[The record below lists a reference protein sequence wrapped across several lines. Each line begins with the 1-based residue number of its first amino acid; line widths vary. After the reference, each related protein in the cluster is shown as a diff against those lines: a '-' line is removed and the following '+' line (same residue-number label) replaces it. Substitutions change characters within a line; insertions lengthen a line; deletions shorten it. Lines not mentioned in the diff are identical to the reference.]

1 LVTSRNKSAAA
12 RLLGVARSTVY
23 YVSKKEKADWT
34 LKGKIEEAMRQHAG
48 YGYRRIADH
57 LDINRKR
64 IQRVMQKYGIKA
76 RRRRRAKKYRK
87 PKNSVLYANLLTTTM
102 PLYPHHIWA
111 ADFTEVWFR
120 GQWVYI
126 ATMLDPYTREIVGVA
141 VSLRK
146 GAPLTIQALYNALLH
161 HPRPLIFHSDNG
173 REYDAHAFIDIL
185 TGLGSLIS
193 RSHPG
198 CPWENGYQESFY
210 GKFKLDLG
218 DPHRCK
224 TLGELVAAIYRT
236 IHYYNTERIHSA
248 LKMPP
253 REFARR
259 QKEATMNSFYNVG
272 NHVLWAWSETTGYAS
287 RKFSA

>member
-1 LVTSRNKSAAA
+1 VRESNKAA
-12 RLLGVARSTVY
+12 LARSLNISRASLY
-23 YVSKKEKADWT
+23 YVPKKEQADWM
-34 LKGKIEEAMRQHAG
+34 LKGKIEGAMRQHAG

-64 IQRVMQKYGIKA
+64 IQRVMQKFGIKA

-87 PKNSVLYANLLTTTM
+87 PKDAAMYANLLTTTI
-102 PLYPHHIWA
+102 PSYPHHIWA

-126 ATMLDPYTREIVGVA
+126 ATVLDLYTREIVGVA

-146 GAPLTIQALYNALLH
+146 GAQLTIQALYNALLY
-161 HPRPLIFHSDNG
+161 HPHPLIFHSDNG
-173 REYDAHAFIDIL
+173 REYDAASFIEIL
-185 TGLGSLIS
+185 TALSVLIS

-218 DPHRCK
+218 DPARCK
-224 TLGELVAAIYRT
+224 NLGELVAAIYRT
-236 IHYYNTERIHSA
+236 INYYNTERIHSA

-253 REFARR
+253 RMFAKRLADSKLYL
-259 QKEATMNSFYNVG
+259 Q
-272 NHVLWAWSETTGYAS
+272 
-287 RKFSA
+287 